1 MVGNGFAWKLGK
13 ISAQPHISLCEQFL
27 DKENIYEN
35 NYYTLRFGKRISME
49 LYGNLSEYY

>member
-1 MVGNGFAWKLGK
+1 MGNGFAWKLGK

-35 NYYTLRFGKRISME
+35 NYYTTRFGKRISME

>member
-1 MVGNGFAWKLGK
+1 MGNGFVWKLGK
-13 ISAQPHISLCEQFL
+13 ISAQSHLSLCEQFL

-35 NYYTLRFGKRISME
+35 NYYTLRFGKQISME